1 MKGIVLLLA
10 AALPVFEAAAQ
21 TQDTT
26 RQDTTYR
33 FTDITRLPA
42 TSVKDQNRAGTCW
55 SWSTT
60 SFLESEMMRLG
71 KDSTNLSAMYFVKH
85 AYFDKGIK
93 YVRMH
98 GTMNFGVGG
107 ASGDAV
113 EVLER
118 YGMVPMEVYE
128 GLEYGEESHVFG
140 EIDAVLKAYMEAVVT
155 NPNEQLTTAWKR
167 GFDAVLEAYLGAEPE
182 RFTWRGREYTPR
194 SFADE
199 VMGLNAEDYVGLT
212 SFTHHPY
219 YERFALENPDNWRWE
234 GVYNLPLE
242 ELMEV
247 VDNAIAGG
255 YTFVW
260 GADVSEEGFLS
271 RKQGV
276 AVVPLREMAG
286 EMGEEMAGAEIAKWE
301 AMAGETRGAGVVDWR
316 KGPAPERVIT
326 PEARQEEFD
335 NYLTTDDHGMHVIG
349 KAVDQRGT
357 EYFIVKNSWNKYNR
371 FGGYF
376 YASRAYVM
384 LKTMDILVHRD
395 AIPAKIR
402 AKLNIK

>member
-1 MKGIVLLLA
+1 MKGIVLLLV

-107 ASGDAV
+107 ASGDVIYVLRNYGAV
-113 EVLER
+113 PKEA
-118 YGMVPMEVYE
+118 YE
-128 GLEYGEESHVFG
+128 GLNYGEDNHVFG
-140 EIDAVLKAYMEAVVT
+140 ELDAVLKAYVEAVT
-155 NPNEQLTTAWKR
+155 ENKNKRLSTAWKR
-167 GFDAVLEAYLGAEPE
+167 GYENVIEAYLGEEPDT
-182 RFTWRGREYTPR
+182 FTYAGKEYTPKT
-194 SFADE
+194 FADE
-199 VMGLNAEDYVGLT
+199 VVGLNPDDYVNLT
-212 SFTHHPY
+212 SFTHHPFY
-219 YERFALENPDNWRWE
+219 TVFALENPDNWTW
-234 GVYNLPLE
+234 GTSYNLPID
-242 ELMEV
+242 ELMAV
-247 VDNAIAGG
+247 MDNAIATG

-260 GADVSEEGFLS
+260 GSDVSEREFAT
-271 RKQGV
+271 KTTGV
-276 AVVPLREMAG
+276 AVVPAEDIQ
-286 EMGEEMAGAEIAKWE
+286 ETSGAEIDKWE
-301 AMAGETRGAGVVDWR
+301 KAGKPELARDAFL
-316 KGPAPERVIT
+316 KAPAPEKEIT
-326 PEARQEEFD
+326 QETRQAEFD
-335 NYLTTDDHGMHVIG
+335 NYLTTDDHGMHIIG
-349 KAVDQRGT
+349 KAKDQNGT
-357 EYFIVKNSWNKYNR
+357 EYFIVKNSWNKYNK

-376 YASRAYVM
+376 YASRAFVK
-384 LKTMDILVHRD
+384 LKTMDILVHKD
-395 AIPAKIR
+395 AIPDSIK
-402 AKLNIK
+402 AKLNLK